1 MISGLYVGERS
12 QQFNNHLSL
21 NNLLSSQT
29 SNPRKAPRYHTIR
42 YDTKRSEEDERHT
55 EISLRQEAKHGWDL
69 EMGKKSI
76 GNRMSGY
83 GSTVNTNANAMSASL
98 KRFLIS
104 CAVDKNAL
112 KTKLTEPKR
121 TETNNRQKKKK
132 TERSRSEKDRAERE
146 RAKWTGKKIRTQ
158 QKIRIGIG
166 NGWWSVRDRFIK
178 LKAAINW

>member
-1 MISGLYVGERS
+1 MISALYVGERS

-29 SNPRKAPRYHTIR
+29 SNPRKAPRYDTIR
-42 YDTKRSEEDERHT
+42 NEAKKMRHT
-55 EISLRQEAKHGWDL
+55 QTHKPAARGQTWLRSW
-69 EMGKKSI
+69 EMEKKSI
-76 GNRMSGY
+76 GNRMRETRMSGY

-121 TETNNRQKKKK
+121 TETNNRQKKK
-132 TERSRSEKDRAERE
+132 TERSKSEKDRADREKERE
-146 RAKWTGKKIRTQ
+146 RNELAKRFARSKRSGSASATVDGLYV
-158 QKIRIGIG
+158 IG
-166 NGWWSVRDRFIK
+166 S
-178 LKAAINW
+178 